1 MSHNTLIH
9 RIVRP
14 GVRLVAPM
22 GATPNQLTTL
32 RLVTGLTAAGLFAC
46 GPGISS
52 NIAGV
57 IFLISMLLDRA
68 DGELARQTG
77 QMSLAGHRYD
87 LWCDCTVN
95 VVTFIGIGV
104 GFSAAEAGLGN
115 IAGLAIVILFWQLN
129 VVKVAAVRTFS
140 FLKGHITIDPDDA
153 MVLVPVLVWL
163 GFARPMLLAAA
174 IVTPL
179 VVLWIAFTSS
189 GSKPEINNSAG
200 GR

>member
-14 GVRLVAPM
+14 AVRLIAPT
-22 GATPNQLTTL
+22 GATPNQVTTL
-32 RLVTGLTAAGLFAC
+32 RLATGAASIALFAC
-46 GPGISS
+46 GPGVWM
-52 NIAGV
+52 NVAGV

-68 DGELARQTG
+68 DGELARQTN

-95 VVTFIGIGV
+95 AATFIGIGAS
-104 GFSAAEAGLGN
+104 FSAKDAGLGGV
-115 IAGLAIVILFWQLN
+115 AGFAIVILFWQLN

-140 FLKGHITIDPDDA
+140 FMKGSVNIDPDDA

-163 GFARPMLLAAA
+163 GLARPMLLAAA
-174 IVTPL
+174 IITPL

-189 GSKPEINNSAG
+189 SSKSEINNSAG